1 MNKNQ
6 IKNYSAKA
14 IIKIIY
20 PNPFEILE
28 FNIDYNGFL
37 NMKFED
43 IYSGDTENLP
53 LIKIKDFSK
62 ILYDLIN
69 EKESDKI
76 ALSILE
82 SFCYKMNKAIRHNEV
97 KISVI
102 DEILKM
108 FYDSIIDLIN
118 SKAYLKSKDKK
129 ILVDYFKNQITWAKK

>member
-6 IKNYSAKA
+6 IKNYSQKA
-14 IIKIIY
+14 IIRILY

-62 ILYDLIN
+62 ILY
-69 EKESDKI
+69 

-82 SFCYKMNKAIRHNEV
+82 SFCYKQNKAIRHNEV

-129 ILVDYFKNQITWAKK
+129 VLVDYFKNQITWAKK

>member
-6 IKNYSAKA
+6 IKNYSQKA
-14 IIKIIY
+14 IIRILY
-20 PNPFEILE
+20 PNPFKILE

-43 IYSGDTENLP
+43 IYPGDINNLP

-69 EKESDKI
+69 DKESDKI

-102 DEILKM
+102 DDILKM

-118 SKAYLKSKDKK
+118 SKNYLKSKDKK
-129 ILVDYFKNQITWAKK
+129 ILVDYFKSQIT

>member
-129 ILVDYFKNQITWAKK
+129 ILVDYFKNQIT

>member
-6 IKNYSAKA
+6 IKNYSQKA
-14 IIKIIY
+14 IIRILY

-69 EKESDKI
+69 EKESDKM

-82 SFCYKMNKAIRHNEV
+82 SFCYKQNKAIRHNEV

-129 ILVDYFKNQITWAKK
+129 VLVDYFKNQIT

>member
-43 IYSGDTENLP
+43 IYSGDINNLP

-76 ALSILE
+76 ALSLLE

-129 ILVDYFKNQITWAKK
+129 ILVDYFKNQIT